1 MGKPNEPGPS
11 ERDPEKKIQPFDG
24 KKTVEGAI
32 TVAKQTGSTKWPG
45 PKENVLKLYQETPS
59 KVQDVNKKFPIR
71 KSVADESGFDKF
83 KNTLSK
89 GWNEFRIW
97 MDKHMSWLKP
107 IARTVSS
114 FIPFGSVIEGALEK
128 AVNVGDSLTDLKGA
142 QKGSFSLYDILFI
155 YRNAIVALLFKLAI
169 DNQVPVDTAEFKKLF
184 HTLPEFKSYL
194 NGNQGGE
201 FVKTLTEAVGS
212 AEKVVTGGDQS
223 KVPQNRKQMQAQA
236 TELIRKHENS
246 KTPDGQPMVVGKKDM
261 YKWLT

>member
-1 MGKPNEPGPS
+1 M
-11 ERDPEKKIQPFDG
+11 
-24 KKTVEGAI
+24 
-32 TVAKQTGSTKWPG
+32 
-45 PKENVLKLYQETPS
+45 PS